1 MDGKR
6 RGKKKEKEK
15 GERREKI
22 AIMQQKE
29 LGRISCSNK
38 ENARERIGNGGMGGD
53 S

>member
-6 RGKKKEKEK
+6 RGKKKREHGK
-15 GERREKI
+15 GREEI

-38 ENARERIGNGGMGGD
+38 ENARERTGNGGMGGD